1 LVGSAAF
8 TAPACRGCGKR
19 TGCSGELYCDDDAP
33 LYAETTVAAAARA
46 RKPGIA
52 VHFRRVVI
60 AAT

>member
-1 LVGSAAF
+1 
-8 TAPACRGCGKR
+8 
-19 TGCSGELYCDDDAP
+19 LYCDDDAP

-60 AAT
+60 AATWGERETAEKSARADARPRA